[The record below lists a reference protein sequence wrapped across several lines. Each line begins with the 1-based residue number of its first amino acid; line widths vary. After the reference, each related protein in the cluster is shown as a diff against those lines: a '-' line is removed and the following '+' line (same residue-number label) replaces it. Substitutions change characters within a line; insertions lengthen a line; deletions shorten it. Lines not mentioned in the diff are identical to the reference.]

1 MKNLCVVLAAVAIVA
16 GSCTKEDVCHEN
28 CGDKIVSLQVSVPV
42 AVMTKV
48 IDVIGEAKVNSLQI
62 FLFRENGTLEGY
74 KSVASANASFDCTV
88 GSKDIVALVNAPVIK
103 DIKTLQALKQKVS
116 SLTDN
121 AVGAFVMYGAKR
133 QQISEASS
141 SVNIDVSRL
150 VARVSVS
157 QITNSFELEQYRQSK
172 FELKRIYLVN
182 VAGNKEYD
190 GTAEATVW
198 YNKGKC
204 DVQGEALP
212 LICTGALQNT
222 DLKYGTKY
230 QTAHYFYCYP
240 NSSVDDSSQSA
251 NQSPTRLVVELSVD
265 GVVYYYPVTIP
276 GIKSNHSYN
285 ISLNIKRLGSISP
298 DIPIRISEAN
308 FTVNVNEWTEG
319 FDKEVII

>member
-1 MKNLCVVLAAVAIVA
+1 MKNVFIILAAVAIMA
-16 GSCTKEDVCHEN
+16 GSCAKEEVCQEN
-28 CGDKIVSLQVSVPV
+28 SGSRIVSLKVSVPV

-48 IDVIGEAKVNSLQI
+48 TDVTGEAEVNSLQI
-62 FLFRENGTLEGY
+62 FLFRENGILEGY
-74 KSVASANASFDCTV
+74 KSVAAANARFDCTV
-88 GSKDIVALVNAPVIK
+88 GTKDIVALVNAPAIK
-103 DIKTLQALKQKVS
+103 DIKTLQALKKKVS
-116 SLTDN
+116 ALTDN
-121 AVGAFVMYGAKR
+121 AVGSFVMYGAKR
-133 QQISEASS
+133 QQVSEASS

-172 FELKRIYLVN
+172 FEIKRIYLVN

-204 DVQGEALP
+204 DDQGEALS
-212 LICTGALQNT
+212 LISTGAMQNS
-222 DLKYGTKY
+222 DLKYGANY

-240 NSSVDDSSQSA
+240 NSSADDSDPSV
-251 NQSPTRLVVELSVD
+251 NQSPTRLVVELSID

-285 ISLNIKRLGSISP
+285 ISLNIKRLGSLSP
-298 DIPIRISEAN
+298 NIPIRISEAS
-308 FTVNVNEWTEG
+308 FTIKVNDWTEG